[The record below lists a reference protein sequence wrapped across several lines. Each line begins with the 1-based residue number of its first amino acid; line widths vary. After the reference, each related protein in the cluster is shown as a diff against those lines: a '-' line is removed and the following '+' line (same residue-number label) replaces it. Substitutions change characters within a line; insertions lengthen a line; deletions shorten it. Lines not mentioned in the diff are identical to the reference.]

1 MNLICIIK
9 YIYLDYVNQ
18 NIKSGTFI
26 VIRMWLQSTLA
37 YNCQEALL
45 EALYWPFDVLNYHT
59 NTHTHTHRS
68 REREIIFYFH
78 FAYALRK
85 NTIKQLKF
93 LLISKHS
100 ITLKLVIQFN
110 LVQVYI
116 MCRYI
121 NRLRAFIANTFALV
135 KYIWFHFI

>member
-26 VIRMWLQSTLA
+26 VIRMWLQSILA

-68 REREIIFYFH
+68 RERDHILFPFCVCIKKKYNKTIEIFID
-78 FAYALRK
+78 
-85 NTIKQLKF
+85 IK
-93 LLISKHS
+93 
-100 ITLKLVIQFN
+100 TLNHIKACNSIQFSAGIYY
-110 LVQVYI
+110 V
-116 MCRYI
+116 
-121 NRLRAFIANTFALV
+121 
-135 KYIWFHFI
+135 